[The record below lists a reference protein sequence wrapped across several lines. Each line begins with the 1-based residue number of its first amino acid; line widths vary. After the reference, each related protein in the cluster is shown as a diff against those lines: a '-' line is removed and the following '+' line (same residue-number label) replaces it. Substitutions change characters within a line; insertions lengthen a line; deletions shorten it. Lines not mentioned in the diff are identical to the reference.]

1 MRENSGKS
9 YSLIANISRK
19 LNSIRRNG
27 LESIKSGI
35 SAKRTVDKVER
46 KLARWVEE
54 GKHHETDKSMDD
66 ILEELGLTGEEL
78 SFYCS
83 RVLKKKFLTWRKEL
97 RINDAK
103 DLLLMHPN
111 APACHI
117 GFVVGLCDKS
127 NFRQQFREVVGC
139 TPLEWRKR
147 NLKEYDCNDT
157 KSK

>member
-19 LNSIRRNG
+19 LNRIR
-27 LESIKSGI
+27 
-35 SAKRTVDKVER
+35 
-46 KLARWVEE
+46 
-54 GKHHETDKSMDD
+54 
-66 ILEELGLTGEEL
+66 
-78 SFYCS
+78 
-83 RVLKKKFLTWRKEL
+83 KKFLTWRKEL

-147 NLKEYDCNDT
+147 NLKEYDCDDT
-157 KSK
+157 KK